1 MKSEVKKKM
10 MLDEHATPTPKS
22 LKRAQVENFDIGNWF
37 DRVLQREFRVVS
49 TELCSTFVSVDGCFK
64 QIA

>member
-22 LKRAQVENFDIGNWF
+22 LKQAQLETSIIGNRF
-37 DRVLQREFRVVS
+37 DRLHQREFPSALDGIVYTIYS
-49 TELCSTFVSVDGCFK
+49 GATSVLK
-64 QIA
+64 Q

>member
-22 LKRAQVENFDIGNWF
+22 LKRAEVEKFCAGNLLIASVEKNFHAKLHGIVFYIRRKFGLRF
-37 DRVLQREFRVVS
+37 
-49 TELCSTFVSVDGCFK
+49 
-64 QIA
+64 